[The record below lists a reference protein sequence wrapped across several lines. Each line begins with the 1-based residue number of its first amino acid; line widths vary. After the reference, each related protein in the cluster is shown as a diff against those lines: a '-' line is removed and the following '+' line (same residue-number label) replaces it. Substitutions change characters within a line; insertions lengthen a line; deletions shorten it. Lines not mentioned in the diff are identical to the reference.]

1 MKKIYIMILAAFT
14 LLTLSLNAQVGAPAP
29 EYKVG
34 NKTSSSMHSGGPL
47 RAPARFN
54 AADGEYYV
62 GAYTTDY
69 FSTTGKGLLSTT
81 GDGLVEVSTEIPRS
95 AVEQYNGQEI
105 VGFRFATIGKVNV
118 YSFLIEGVGPN
129 YWVDDLYYWDLND
142 NGSAVS
148 LDGSTWHEFYLDEPI
163 VFQLPDTTQ
172 TIWIGYK
179 YNQQSSG
186 NKTPIAVNPNVTT
199 YRSYA
204 YSYNSQHIG
213 FHDVTSSL
221 GGAVAAQLIMRS
233 GSQHLKTATPTISY
247 ETTDDAVIITAIG
260 DGTVTLKADGQTA
273 TGQGSATITIERGVD
288 KLTVTAT
295 ATAKEPDKDVSDEAT
310 LTIIVDSGFLLLDPQ
325 PATAT
330 TPINLKNLMFVDRFS
345 VEIPND
351 NNHPFLYDYTLEQGN
366 KSSNSV
372 EAYVL
377 HTSSSAAAQGQGFYT
392 LSQIDNDTDGTLK
405 MDVMN
410 AAMSIELSPT
420 SAPFFYT
427 IEREDNGEWTW
438 AAVLQRTTDGNYQQ
452 TLKGQYNYGE
462 IYEPGEY
469 VQFDLDTIT
478 GEYNSYKAY
487 VPVVWTMG
495 HDRVG
500 YDEVNPIHNSYGAAV
515 RKTGVA
521 KIEQPYGNSTVAE
534 RQTNQWNSVNW
545 TADGGPASL
554 YILDNIE
561 AKATMPTVNT
571 VEFEPYMFRVFVKSK
586 NGLLRNYKK
595 VDGVPGS
602 AYPGEHLE
610 GAYTSEEDKVGPIC
624 VWSGYV
630 NDPLNDYY
638 GVEIATINGDKEN
651 NIPTTITFK
660 KNKVGRT
667 NPNDDWTF
675 DDANA
680 MFGALDAL
688 AGGQSIDPDDLEVF
702 VRFYY
707 VVDGVAVDH
716 IPGSRDNGDAAGY
729 GSESPG
735 SSPEPATSVSEV
747 RHHGEVVGTTY
758 INVQGIKSDQ
768 PFEGVNIVVT
778 RYSDGSTKITKIVR

>member
-14 LLTLSLNAQVGAPAP
+14 LLTLSLNAQVGVPTINYKAVNKSGSRTHNSGVHQAPAQIKAS
-29 EYKVG
+29 E
-34 NKTSSSMHSGGPL
+34 
-47 RAPARFN
+47 
-54 AADGEYYV
+54 GEFYV
-62 GAYTTDY
+62 GPYTNDD
-69 FSTTGKGLLSTT
+69 FSTTGKSLYDVT
-81 GDGLVEVSTEIPRS
+81 GAGQVEVSTEIPRS
-95 AVEQYNGQEI
+95 VVEQYIGQEI
-105 VGFRFATIGKVNV
+105 VGFRFATIGTVSC
-118 YSFLIEGVGPN
+118 YSFQIESLTFN
-129 YWVDDLYYWDLND
+129 DYIDDLYYWDLPSS
-142 NGSAVS
+142 NGSPVTMT
-148 LDGSTWHEFYLDEPI
+148 GSAWHEFYLDEPV
-163 VFQLPDTTQ
+163 VFQLPDETKAL
-172 TIWIGYK
+172 WIGYK
-179 YNQQSSG
+179 YNQTASNS
-186 NKTPIAVNPNVTT
+186 PIAVNPAVTA
-199 YRSYA
+199 YDCYA
-204 YSYNSQHIG
+204 YSYSSTRPG
-213 FHDVTSSL
+213 FHYVTTAL
-221 GGAVAAQLIMRS
+221 NGALAAQLIFR
-233 GSQHLKTATPTISY
+233 GVGIKTATPFISY
-247 ETTDDAVIITAIG
+247 ETTDDAVIITAMG
-260 DGTVTLKADGQTA
+260 DGTVTLTVDGQTA
-273 TGQGSATITIERGVD
+273 TGEGSATITMERGVD
-288 KLTVTAT
+288 DQTVTAV
-295 ATAKEPDKDVSDEAT
+295 ATAQEAGKALSDEAT
-310 LTIIVDSGFLLLDPQ
+310 LTIIIGSGFQLLDPQ

-351 NNHPFLYDYTLEQGN
+351 NSHPFLYDYTLEQGN

-377 HTSSSAAAQGQGFYT
+377 HTSSNLTSQGQGFYS
-392 LSQIDNDTDGTLK
+392 LNQIDNDTDGSLK
-405 MDVMN
+405 MNVMN
-410 AAMSIELSPT
+410 SAMNIELSPS

-438 AAVLQRTTDGNYQQ
+438 VAVLQRTTDGNYQQ
-452 TLKGQYNYGE
+452 TLKGLYNYGE
-462 IYEPGEY
+462 IYEPGY
-469 VQFDLDTIT
+469 FTQFDLDTIT

-515 RKTGVA
+515 LKTGVA
-521 KIEQPYGNSTVAE
+521 KIEQPNGNATVAE

-545 TADGGPASL
+545 TAEGGPASL

-561 AKATMPTVNT
+561 GMATMPTVNT

-610 GAYTSEEDKVGPIC
+610 AAYTSEQDKVGPIC

-680 MFGALDAL
+680 MFGALDVL

-747 RHHGEVVGTTY
+747 RHYGEVVGTTY
-758 INVQGIKSDQ
+758 INVQGMTSEE
-768 PFEGVNIVVT
+768 PFDGVNIVVT
-778 RYSDGSTKITKIVR
+778 RYSDGSTKITKVVR